1 MIFFFFQGRL
11 NKSDGYF
18 YEGGWL
24 QGKKHGQGLVIYP
37 NGDCFEGYW
46 RKDLRDG
53 EGKYWIKR
61 SDDNES
67 FQGKKVGLGKLI
79 TGVWK
84 RGTMKTGV
92 INGDERADVGTDTS
106 SAINSC

>member
-1 MIFFFFQGRL
+1 MKGR
-11 NKSDGYF
+11 
-18 YEGGWL
+18 
-24 QGKKHGQGLVIYP
+24 KHGQGLVIYP

-61 SDDNES
+61 SDDKNLS
-67 FQGKKVGLGKLI
+67 YTAVRDGLGKLI

-84 RGTMKTGV
+84 RDTMKSGI
-92 INGDERADVGTDTS
+92 INGVEHVEVGCDTLS
-106 SAINSC
+106 TNIL